1 VTQGSRDPLVFPSA
15 ASDLGEVAQAVE
27 LFAALV
33 LTLVGAVTLFVD
45 FPTLLTLEALVVIV
59 RDLPGS
65 DRCSRPKLS
74 VCVDTG
80 DEALDDVREEP
91 RES

>member
-1 VTQGSRDPLVFPSA
+1 MTQGSRDPLVLPSA

-27 LFAALV
+27 LFVVLV
-33 LTLVGAVTLFVD
+33 LVGAVALLAD